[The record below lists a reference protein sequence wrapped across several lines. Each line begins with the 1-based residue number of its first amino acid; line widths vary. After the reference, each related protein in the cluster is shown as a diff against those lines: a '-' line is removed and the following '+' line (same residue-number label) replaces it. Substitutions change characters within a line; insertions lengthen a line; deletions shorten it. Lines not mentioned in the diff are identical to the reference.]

1 MIFKKTSIAL
11 FVFTL
16 SLAPLWAVTP
26 AQLQQLA
33 GKSVD
38 TIQASQYAE
47 VYQDAFAHLTKQ
59 MDQTT
64 GDARY
69 AHQVMLQDIC
79 LHASRP
85 GAEQQRL
92 AMSKALA
99 STLQSKTM
107 TPEIRYWVL
116 LQIERTGQAEVLPV
130 LTKSLG
136 STDKTEQGCARAALE
151 KNSDSQATEILLKA
165 LATTQDKAFAAGLIS
180 SLGNRQDPKAV
191 EAIGQQLDHTNS
203 IIGAAAV
210 TAMVKINTPDAVTML
225 QQKLSPT
232 HPVAG
237 DIAKGLLDIAA
248 ISAAPKANAIYDDL
262 YVWSDEIKPA
272 SSVYSVRKAALI
284 GLAENNSAGIDKMI
298 ITDFNAED
306 PAVQSMAIAA
316 AAVTQSSRPAKAM
329 ADHSD
334 QLDNTLNNQLIIM
347 LGNRNES
354 LVMTP
359 IKHAVKS
366 NDSVL
371 LQTVVDTLS
380 QLDTRESAVMLIELT
395 RNSNG
400 QISRYAFQ
408 NIVASGNVHIDE
420 LLKAEADSG
429 DDKQRAAAI
438 VLLGERKTPNITK
451 QLFKYAQSDNEV
463 IYKAALKAIGS
474 SASADSIP
482 ELCGMVKT
490 STSESFKTS
499 ALLAINKILRNSQD
513 QKAAYAIILQEI
525 KAADEDQK
533 VTLMTTLKMCG
544 DAEAMKYCLG
554 LLSDAEG
561 ESFDSLIPQTALK
574 MLSFWSDPMPAKH
587 LLDRAKTSQH
597 KLAYAQAAAD
607 LAKNMLRYNKEQAKK
622 IAEDVKALNLS
633 ETINVS
639 ADKIINIR

>member
-1 MIFKKTSIAL
+1 MIFKKTAIAL

-33 GKSVD
+33 GKATD
-38 TIQASQYAE
+38 TIQESQYAE
-47 VYQDAFAHLTKQ
+47 VYQEAFAHLTEQ

-79 LHASRP
+79 LYASRP
-85 GAEQQRL
+85 GAEQQCL
-92 AMSKALA
+92 AMSEALA
-99 STLQSKTM
+99 NTLQSKTM
-107 TPEIRYWVL
+107 TPQTRYWVL
-116 LQIERTGQAEVLPV
+116 LQIERTGQAEVLSV
-130 LTKSLG
+130 LTESLG
-136 STDKTEQGCARAALE
+136 SADKTEQGCARAALE
-151 KNSDSQATEILLKA
+151 KNPAPQATEILLKA
-165 LATTQDKAFAAGLIS
+165 LATPQDQTFAAGLIS
-180 SLGNRQDPKAV
+180 SLGNRRDPKAV
-191 EAIGQQLDHTNS
+191 EAIGQQLDHTNR
-203 IIGAAAV
+203 IIAAAAV

-232 HPVAG
+232 HPAAEAV
-237 DIAKGLLDIAA
+237 AKGLLEIAA
-248 ISAAPKANAIYDDL
+248 ISEAPKANEIYNEL
-262 YVWSDEIKPA
+262 YVWSGKVKPV
-272 SSVYSVRKAALI
+272 SSVYSIRKAALI

-316 AAVTQSSRPAKAM
+316 AAVTESSRPAKAM

-334 QLDNTLNNQLIIM
+334 QLDTTLKNQLIVM

-354 LVMTP
+354 FVMTP
-359 IKHAVKS
+359 IKHAVQS
-366 NDSVL
+366 NDLVL
-371 LQTVVDTLS
+371 LQTIVDTLS
-380 QLDTRESAVMLIELT
+380 QLDTRESAAVLFEMTSNRDVKVGKYASQKLVMAD
-395 RNSNG
+395 N
-400 QISRYAFQ
+400 Q
-408 NIVASGNVHIDE
+408 HIDE
-420 LLKAEADSG
+420 LLKRKAGNGEDR
-429 DDKQRAAAI
+429 QRATAI
-438 VLLGERKTPNITK
+438 VLLGERKTPTITR

-482 ELCGMVKT
+482 QLCGMVKT
-490 STSESFKTS
+490 STSESSKTS
-499 ALLAINKILRNSQD
+499 ALLAIHQILRNSQN

-533 VTLMTTLKMCG
+533 AALMTTLKMSG
-544 DAEAMKYCLG
+544 DADAMEYCLG

-574 MLSFWSDPMPAKH
+574 MLASWSDPMPAEH

-597 KLAYAQAAAD
+597 KLAYAQATAD
-607 LAKNMLRYNKEQAKK
+607 LAKNMLRYDKEQARK
-622 IAEDVKALNLS
+622 IAEDVKALNIS
-633 ETINVS
+633 ETINQR